1 MLIASLAFLAL
12 TGPVLWLL
20 RPHRW
25 RHAGWLAAVAPALV
39 TGWLLT
45 QLAPIGH
52 GAILAEQYIWSDA
65 FGLTLDLR
73 LDGLA
78 LFFGL
83 IIAGI
88 GTAIAIY
95 AGYYF
100 EDDPGLGYFYALLFL
115 FMASMMGL
123 VWVDNLLALY
133 VFWEG
138 TSITSYLLISF
149 KLSDKNGL
157 EGARRALV
165 VTGLGALAMLGGMVL
180 LAQMG
185 GTYAISGLLAQPA
198 TTFLSHPLFT
208 PMLMLILLGAFT
220 KSAQFPFHFWLPGAM
235 AAPTPASAYLH
246 SATMVKAGVYLLA
259 RLHPAFAE
267 SQLWFWSL
275 FLVGGVTML
284 LGAASALR
292 YYDLKAILAH
302 ATVSQLGVLVML
314 LAFTIETAAV
324 AVVLGILAHALYKG
338 PLFLVAGIIDHANGT
353 RDIRRLAG
361 LARAMPLV
369 AAAALLAGL
378 SMAGLVPTFG
388 FIAKETLLE
397 NFYGF
402 IGAGDILV
410 GWIGLVASVLGGALF
425 VAYSLTLIWEP
436 FLRRRAPLDEAH
448 VHHAPPVLFVLPV
461 LILTLIGA
469 VIPFLL
475 SVVEHDLFA
484 PPAAAI
490 LGAPVEVHLLL
501 WHGLTPVFLTSLL
514 AIGIGVVIFLVRERV
529 RALFT
534 LAPEWLNGTQ
544 VFDRAAD
551 GLYALAGWSTRTVQG
566 TSFPTQISVTL
577 LAAVAFLFYS
587 ALSSNFIGDLRTEW
601 AATPTF
607 YEVVLATL
615 AVVAALVTV
624 RTRSRLS
631 AIISLGLVG
640 VVVTLIFVFF
650 SAPDLALTQLLIEV
664 LTVVLLVLVF
674 YRIPHR
680 AHPQAYGR
688 GAIHHIVIAGAV
700 GLWGFGMVLLAAET
714 PFALPISDFFLRNAV
729 PAAHGGN
736 VVNVI
741 LVDFRAIDTLGE
753 ITVLVVAAV
762 GGYALLRASRLHP
775 LHRPAHTPS
784 SPGVDGA
791 GDRATDAAPLATPP
805 PLPSTVTEE
814 RPHA

>member
-1 MLIASLAFLAL
+1 MLIALLALLAL
-12 TGPVLWLL
+12 TGPLLWLL

-25 RHAGWLAAVAPALV
+25 RHAGWLAALSPALV
-39 TGWLLT
+39 TVWLLT
-45 QLAPIGH
+45 QIYPVGH
-52 GAILAEQYIWSDA
+52 GTILFEQYVWSEA

-73 LDGLA
+73 LDGLG

-83 IIAGI
+83 IIAGV

-95 AGYYF
+95 TGYYF
-100 EDDPGLGYFYALLFL
+100 EEDPRLGYFYALLYL

-123 VWVDNLLALY
+123 VWTDNLLALY

-149 KLSDKNGL
+149 KLTDKDAL
-157 EGARRALV
+157 EGARRALI
-165 VTGLGALAMLGGMVL
+165 VTSTGALGMLGGLVL
-180 LAQMG
+180 LGQMG
-185 GTYAISGLLAQPA
+185 GTYSISGVLAQPPE
-198 TTFLSHPLFT
+198 TLIGHPLFA
-208 PMLMLILLGAFT
+208 PMLVLILLGAFT

-259 RLHPAFAE
+259 RMHPAFAE
-267 SQLWFWSL
+267 SQLWFWAL
-275 FLVGGVTML
+275 FSIGGITML
-284 LGAASALR
+284 LGATSALR

-338 PLFLVAGIIDHANGT
+338 PLFLVAGMIDHATGT

-369 AAAALLAGL
+369 GAAAFLAGI
-378 SMAGLVPTFG
+378 SMAGLIPTFG

-397 NFYGF
+397 SFYGF
-402 IGAGDILV
+402 IGAGEIVV
-410 GWIGLVASVLGGALF
+410 GWIGLVASTLGGALF

-436 FLRRRAPLDEAH
+436 FLRRSAPLEEAH
-448 VHHAPPVLFVLPV
+448 VHHRPAVLFVVPV
-461 LILTLIGA
+461 LVLTLIGA
-469 VIPFLL
+469 AIPFLL

-490 LGAPVEVHLLL
+490 VGAPVEVHLLL

-514 AIGIGVVIFLVRERV
+514 AIGVGVLIFLVRDRV

-534 LAPEWLNGTQ
+534 LVPAWLNGTHL
-544 VFDRAAD
+544 FDRAVYS
-551 GLYALAGWSTRTVQG
+551 LYGLAGWSTRTVQG

-577 LAAVAFLFYS
+577 LAAVAFLLFS
-587 ALSSNFIGDLRTEW
+587 LLSSNFIGDLQTEW
-601 AATPTF
+601 AATPTL
-607 YEVVLATL
+607 YEVALAAL

-624 RTRSRLS
+624 LTRSRLS
-631 AIISLGLVG
+631 AIISLGMVG

-664 LTVVLLVLVF
+664 LTLVLLVLVF
-674 YRIPHR
+674 YRIPFR
-680 AHPQAYGR
+680 APATSLGR
-688 GAIHHIVIAGAV
+688 GAFHHIAIAVLV

-714 PFALPISDFFLRNAV
+714 PFMPPISDFFLRNAV
-729 PAAHGGN
+729 PSAHGGN

-741 LVDFRAIDTLGE
+741 LVDFRAIDTWGE
-753 ITVLVVAAV
+753 ITVLVIAAV
-762 GGYALLRASRLHP
+762 GGYALLRASRLRP
-775 LHRPAHTPS
+775 LSRPAQTAEPV
-784 SPGVDGA
+784 GVDGA
-791 GDRATDAAPLATPP
+791 AEPTIEQAPVSTP
-805 PLPSTVTEE
+805 PLPEAVREE